1 MWTRLY
7 PTAVAKRVTGASRT
21 HQNAANRAQ
30 FESPPAASLVARTAC
45 GHTRTVPR
53 SDLALRDELRGFL
66 TGADVVRPVRPE
78 VVASWRR
85 AALVGLEPERFEPSY
100 DPDVERGT
108 RLERAAAPVLDQ
120 LSDDLAGTET
130 SLVLTDEH
138 GHIVDRRVSDRTLRA
153 RLDDILVA
161 PGFYYSEESAGTNGV
176 GSALAQGG
184 PAFITGGEHFADTL
198 TGMACAGVPVTDY
211 RTGQVAGVID
221 VTSLV
226 ARADALMLL
235 FAKHIAWE
243 IEQRLFDETSSTERL
258 MHETFQSA
266 RRWAKGPLALVS
278 EFTMMTNPAA
288 AHLLEAKDQHRLW
301 EWASQASVDG
311 DDGPTELALANG
323 RAVLAQCEPVHDGGT
338 VIGAIVWLRADRPAR
353 PAGGTPNSRPDRAT
367 FGWLSL
373 TESEGGVAD
382 LVADGLT
389 NREVA
394 NRLFVSP
401 HTVDAHLRHIYRKLG
416 IRSRVELT
424 RVVAEHDAR
433 PMESLGVPD

>member
-1 MWTRLY
+1 M
-7 PTAVAKRVTGASRT
+7 
-21 HQNAANRAQ
+21 
-30 FESPPAASLVARTAC
+30 
-45 GHTRTVPR
+45 VPR
-53 SDLALRDELRGFL
+53 SDLALREALRGFL

-78 VVASWRR
+78 VAASWRR

-100 DPDVERGT
+100 DPDVEQGT

-153 RLDDILVA
+153 RLDDILIA

-211 RTGQVAGVID
+211 RTGQVVGVID
-221 VTSLV
+221 VTTLV
-226 ARADALMLL
+226 ARADAVMLL

-243 IEQRLFDETSSTERL
+243 IEQRLLDETSTTERL
-258 MHETFQSA
+258 MHETFESA
-266 RRWAKGPLALVS
+266 RRRAKGPLALVS

-288 AHLLEAKDQHRLW
+288 AHLLEPTDQHRLW
-301 EWASQASVDG
+301 EWASRASVDG
-311 DDGPTELALANG
+311 GDGPTDLALANG
-323 RAVLAQCEPVHDGGT
+323 RAVPAQCEPVHDGGA
-338 VIGAIVWLRADRPAR
+338 VVGAIIWLRADHPA
-353 PAGGTPNSRPDRAT
+353 RAT
-367 FGWLSL
+367 FGWPSL
-373 TESEGGVAD
+373 TQSEAGVAD

-401 HTVDAHLRHIYRKLG
+401 YTVDAHLRHIYRKLG

-433 PMESLGVPD
+433 PMESLGRAT

>member
-1 MWTRLY
+1 M
-7 PTAVAKRVTGASRT
+7 
-21 HQNAANRAQ
+21 
-30 FESPPAASLVARTAC
+30 
-45 GHTRTVPR
+45 PR
-53 SDLALRDELRGFL
+53 SDLVLRDALRGFL
-66 TGADVVRPVRPE
+66 AGSDLVRPVRPE
-78 VVASWRR
+78 IVASWRR

-120 LSDDLAGTET
+120 LSEDLAGTET
-130 SLVLTDEH
+130 SVVLTDEH
-138 GHIVDRRVSDRTLRA
+138 GHIVDRRVSDPTLRA
-153 RLDDILVA
+153 RLDAILIA

-184 PAFITGGEHFADTL
+184 PTFVTGGEHFADTL
-198 TGMACAGVPVTDY
+198 TDMACAGVPVTDY

-226 ARADALMLL
+226 TRADALMLL
-235 FAKHIAWE
+235 FAKHTAWE
-243 IEQRLFDETSSTERL
+243 IEQRLLDETSSAERL
-258 MHETFQSA
+258 MHEAFQSA
-266 RRWAKGPLALVS
+266 QRRAKGPLALVS
-278 EFTMMTNPAA
+278 EFTMLTNPAA
-288 AHLLEAKDQHRLW
+288 AHLLEPTDQHRLW
-301 EWASQASVDG
+301 EWASKASVDG
-311 DDGPTELALANG
+311 DDGATDLALGNG
-323 RAVLAQCEPVHDGGT
+323 RAVPTQLEPVHDGGA
-338 VIGAIVWLRADRPAR
+338 VVGAIVRLRVNRSAR
-353 PAGGTPNSRPDRAT
+353 TPDGTPNSRPDRAT
-367 FGWLSL
+367 FGWSSL
-373 TESEGGVAD
+373 TESEAGVAD

-433 PMESLGVPD
+433 PMESLGRPS

>member
-1 MWTRLY
+1 M
-7 PTAVAKRVTGASRT
+7 
-21 HQNAANRAQ
+21 
-30 FESPPAASLVARTAC
+30 
-45 GHTRTVPR
+45 VPR
-53 SDLALRDELRGFL
+53 SDLALRDALRGFL

-78 VVASWRR
+78 VVASWHR

-100 DPDVERGT
+100 DPDVERET

-120 LSDDLAGTET
+120 LSEDLAGTET
-130 SLVLTDEH
+130 SLVLSDEH

-153 RLDDILVA
+153 RLDDILIA

-184 PAFITGGEHFADTL
+184 PAFITGGEHFADRL

-221 VTSLV
+221 VTTLV
-226 ARADALMLL
+226 ARAHALMLL
-235 FAKHIAWE
+235 FAKHVAWE
-243 IEQRLFDETSSTERL
+243 IEQRLLDETSSTERR

-266 RRWAKGPLALVS
+266 RRRAKGPLALVS

-288 AHLLEAKDQHRLW
+288 AHLLEPTDQHRLW
-301 EWASQASVDG
+301 EWASKASVDG
-311 DDGPTELALANG
+311 DDGPTDLALGNG
-323 RAVLAQCEPVHDGGT
+323 RVVRAQCEPVHDGGA
-338 VIGAIVWLRADRPAR
+338 VVGAIVWLRADRR
-353 PAGGTPNSRPDRAT
+353 AGRTDGTPDSRADRAT
-367 FGWLSL
+367 FGWRSL
-373 TESEGGVAD
+373 TESEAGVAD
-382 LVADGLT
+382 LVVDGLT

-424 RVVAEHDAR
+424 RAVAEHDAR
-433 PMESLGVPD
+433 PMESLGRPT

>member
-1 MWTRLY
+1 M
-7 PTAVAKRVTGASRT
+7 P
-21 HQNAANRAQ
+21 ANRAEV
-30 FESPPAASLVARTAC
+30 ESPPAASLVRRSAC
-45 GHTRTVPR
+45 GHTRIVAR
-53 SDLALRDELRGFL
+53 SDLALRDALRGFL
-66 TGADVVRPVRPE
+66 TGADVMRPVRPE

-100 DPDVERGT
+100 DPDVEGGT

-120 LSDDLAGTET
+120 ISDDLAGTET
-130 SLVLTDEH
+130 SLVLSDEH

-153 RLDDILVA
+153 RLDDILIA

-176 GSALAQGG
+176 GSALAQSG
-184 PAFITGGEHFADTL
+184 PAFITGGEHFADRL

-211 RTGQVAGVID
+211 RTGQAAGVID
-221 VTSLV
+221 VTTLV
-226 ARADALMLL
+226 ARADALMLV

-243 IEQRLFDETSSTERL
+243 IEQRLLDETSSTERL

-266 RRWAKGPLALVS
+266 CRRAKGPLALVS

-288 AHLLEAKDQHRLW
+288 AHLLEATDQHRLW

-311 DDGPTELALANG
+311 DDGPTDIALANG
-323 RAVLAQCEPVHDGGT
+323 RAVLAQCEPVHDGGA
-338 VIGAIVWLRADRPAR
+338 VVGAIVRLRAYRSAP
-353 PAGGTPNSRPDRAT
+353 PAGGSPNSRPNQGS

-424 RVVAEHDAR
+424 RVVADHGAR
-433 PMESLGVPD
+433 PMESLGRPT

>member
-1 MWTRLY
+1 M
-7 PTAVAKRVTGASRT
+7 
-21 HQNAANRAQ
+21 
-30 FESPPAASLVARTAC
+30 
-45 GHTRTVPR
+45 VPR
-53 SDLALRDELRGFL
+53 SELALRDALRGFL

-100 DPDVERGT
+100 DPDVEPET
-108 RLERAAAPVLDQ
+108 RLERAAVPVLDQ

-153 RLDDILVA
+153 RLDDILIV

-184 PAFITGGEHFADTL
+184 PAFIKGGEHFADRL

-211 RTGQVAGVID
+211 RTGQVVGVID
-221 VTSLV
+221 VTTLV
-226 ARADALMLL
+226 ARADALMLV

-243 IEQRLFDETSSTERL
+243 IEQRLLDETSSTERL

-266 RRWAKGPLALVS
+266 CRRAKGPLALVS

-301 EWASQASVDG
+301 EWASQASVNG
-311 DDGPTELALANG
+311 DDGPTDLALANG
-323 RAVLAQCEPVHDGGT
+323 RAVLVQCEPVHDGGA
-338 VIGAIVWLRADRPAR
+338 VVGAIVRLRPGRPAR
-353 PAGGTPNSRPDRAT
+353 PSGGSPNSSPDRGA

-373 TESEGGVAD
+373 TDSEGGVAD

-424 RVVAEHDAR
+424 RVVADHDAR
-433 PMESLGVPD
+433 PMESLGRPA

>member
-1 MWTRLY
+1 M
-7 PTAVAKRVTGASRT
+7 
-21 HQNAANRAQ
+21 
-30 FESPPAASLVARTAC
+30 
-45 GHTRTVPR
+45 VPR
-53 SDLALRDELRGFL
+53 SDLALRDALRGFL

-100 DPDVERGT
+100 DPDVERET

-120 LSDDLAGTET
+120 ISDDLAGTET
-130 SLVLTDEH
+130 SLVLTDAH

-153 RLDDILVA
+153 RLDDILIA
-161 PGFYYSEESAGTNGV
+161 PGFYYSDESAGTNGV

-211 RTGQVAGVID
+211 RTGQVVGVID
-221 VTSLV
+221 VTTLA

-243 IEQRLFDETSSTERL
+243 IEQRLLDETSSTERL

-266 RRWAKGPLALVS
+266 CRRAKGPLALVS

-288 AHLLEAKDQHRLW
+288 AHLLEPTDQLRLW
-301 EWASQASVDG
+301 EWASHASVDG
-311 DDGPTELALANG
+311 DGGPTDLALANG
-323 RAVLAQCEPVHDGGT
+323 RAVPTQCEPVHDGGA
-338 VIGAIVWLRADRPAR
+338 VGGAIVWLRAR
-353 PAGGTPNSRPDRAT
+353 PAGGTPNSRADRAT
-367 FGWLSL
+367 FGWRSL
-373 TESEGGVAD
+373 TESEAGVAA
-382 LVADGLT
+382 LVVDGLT

-433 PMESLGVPD
+433 PMESLGLPT

>member
-1 MWTRLY
+1 VRK
-7 PTAVAKRVTGASRT
+7 PSSRAPLKPANVSIP
-21 HQNAANRAQ
+21 NAPKCCESAE
-30 FESPPAASLVARTAC
+30 FELPPATSLVRRAAC
-45 GHTRTVPR
+45 GHTRMVPR
-53 SDLALRDELRGFL
+53 SDLALRDALRGFL

-100 DPDVERGT
+100 DPDVEQGT
-108 RLERAAAPVLDQ
+108 RLERAATPVLDQ

-138 GHIVDRRVSDRTLRA
+138 GHIVDRRVSDRNLRA
-153 RLDDILVA
+153 RLDDILIA

-211 RTGQVAGVID
+211 RTGQVVGVID
-221 VTSLV
+221 VTTLV
-226 ARADALMLL
+226 ARADAVMLL

-243 IEQRLFDETSSTERL
+243 IEQRLLDETSSTERL

-266 RRWAKGPLALVS
+266 RRRAKGPLALVS

-288 AHLLEAKDQHRLW
+288 AHLLEPSDQHRLW
-301 EWASQASVDG
+301 EWASRASVDG
-311 DDGPTELALANG
+311 DDGPTDLALADG
-323 RAVLAQCEPVHDGGT
+323 RTVPAQCEPVHDGGA
-338 VIGAIVWLRADRPAR
+338 VVGAIVWLRADNPA
-353 PAGGTPNSRPDRAT
+353 RAT
-367 FGWLSL
+367 FGWPSL
-373 TESEGGVAD
+373 TESEAGVAD

-401 HTVDAHLRHIYRKLG
+401 YTVDAHLRHIYRKLG

-424 RVVAEHDAR
+424 RVVAEHAAR
-433 PMESLGVPD
+433 PMESLGRAT

>member
-1 MWTRLY
+1 MLRIA
-7 PTAVAKRVTGASRT
+7 PGSSRP
-21 HQNAANRAQ
+21 QQPSFVRR
-30 FESPPAASLVARTAC
+30 PAC
-45 GHTRTVPR
+45 GHTWIVPR
-53 SDLALRDELRGFL
+53 SDLALRDALRGFL

-100 DPDVERGT
+100 DPDVERET

-120 LSDDLAGTET
+120 ISDDLAGTET

-153 RLDDILVA
+153 RLDDILIA

-211 RTGQVAGVID
+211 RTGQVVGVID
-221 VTSLV
+221 VTTLV

-243 IEQRLFDETSSTERL
+243 IEQRLLDETSSTERL

-266 RRWAKGPLALVS
+266 CRRTKGPLALVS

-288 AHLLEAKDQHRLW
+288 AHLLEPTDQLRLW
-301 EWASQASVDG
+301 EWASHARIDG
-311 DDGPTELALANG
+311 DGGPTDIALANG
-323 RAVLAQCEPVHDGGT
+323 TAVPTQCEPVHDGGA
-338 VIGAIVWLRADRPAR
+338 VVGAIVSLRVR
-353 PAGGTPNSRPDRAT
+353 PAGGTPNSRADRAT
-367 FGWLSL
+367 FGWRSL
-373 TESEGGVAD
+373 TESESGVAA
-382 LVADGLT
+382 LVVDGLT

-433 PMESLGVPD
+433 PMESVGLPT

>member
-1 MWTRLY
+1 M
-7 PTAVAKRVTGASRT
+7 
-21 HQNAANRAQ
+21 
-30 FESPPAASLVARTAC
+30 
-45 GHTRTVPR
+45 VPR
-53 SDLALRDELRGFL
+53 SDLALRDALRGFL

-120 LSDDLAGTET
+120 VSEDLAGTET

-153 RLDDILVA
+153 RLDDILIA

-176 GSALAQGG
+176 GSALAQGA

-211 RTGQVAGVID
+211 RTGQVVGVID
-221 VTSLV
+221 ITTLV

-243 IEQRLFDETSSTERL
+243 IEQRLLDETSSTERL

-266 RRWAKGPLALVS
+266 RRRAKGPLALVS
-278 EFTMMTNPAA
+278 EFTMMANPAA
-288 AHLLEAKDQHRLW
+288 AHLLEPTDQRRLW

-311 DDGPTELALANG
+311 DDGPTDLALANG
-323 RAVLAQCEPVHDGGT
+323 RAVPAQCEPVHDGGA
-338 VIGAIVWLRADRPAR
+338 VVGAIVWLRADHA
-353 PAGGTPNSRPDRAT
+353 ARAT
-367 FGWLSL
+367 FGWPSL
-373 TESEGGVAD
+373 TDSEAGVAD

-433 PMESLGVPD
+433 PMKFLGRPTRTAGAAGVGGG